1 MPPKIL
7 NISEIKWMLILS
19 EYFEI
24 HTCKIKLEHW
34 DEVQNELRIYF
45 SQPVVEASL
54 FESHHMIYDH
64 CNDQTNQTTSF

>member
-24 HTCKIKLEHW
+24 HTCKIKLEHCGMKFKMNL
-34 DEVQNELRIYF
+34 EFILAN
-45 SQPVVEASL
+45 P
-54 FESHHMIYDH
+54 
-64 CNDQTNQTTSF
+64 